1 MDICG
6 LFDIQEHE
14 RESVAMLNNWL
25 PNVIIDSHFHC
36 QRNHFERALINPSA
50 KVPGAT
56 FISFPWELHLRV
68 MSRLFY
74 LVRWSAVAMGI
85 PGDFSTNKDN
95 GYICKL
101 SGANHNILPVLLDDR
116 WNDPLLIGRMLFR
129 KFVALKMYPTRKQ
142 KSSLGV
148 KITDVFPEKILEEVN
163 RNSSAIILHLP
174 GDIFSSAGEL
184 MDLASKYCDVK
195 FIIAH
200 MGNIYCY
207 RSDLPYV
214 FREIKKRTN
223 ILFDTAMVADSQVT
237 AEALKA
243 VGPGRVIFGSDAPFS
258 YLRGRH
264 VDVGDQKSIFQS
276 QAQFNWVSQDAYCLY
291 KEEAKG
297 FKMMHLN
304 IILSIKEALGI
315 LGKQD
320 NRKIK
325 EQIFYLNSKNIFG
338 RR

>member
-1 MDICG
+1 MDTQC

-14 RESVAMLNNWL
+14 KEMVAMLNNWL
-25 PNVIIDSHFHC
+25 PDVIIDSHFHC
-36 QRNHFERALINPSA
+36 QRNHLSRALINSNA

-56 FISFPWELHLRV
+56 FNSFPWELHLRV
-68 MSRLFY
+68 MSGLFSR
-74 LVRWSAVAMGI
+74 VRWSVVAMGI

-95 GYICKL
+95 GYIYKL
-101 SGANHNILPVLLDDR
+101 SKNNHNILPVLLDDK
-116 WNDPLLIGRMLFR
+116 WSSPSLIGRMLYR
-129 KFVALKMYPTRKQ
+129 KFVALKMYPTQKQ
-142 KSSLGV
+142 KSCLGV

-174 GDIFSSAGEL
+174 GDIFSGAGEL
-184 MDLASKYCDVK
+184 MDLASKYRDVK
-195 FIIAH
+195 FIVAH

-207 RSDLPYV
+207 RSDLPFI
-214 FREIKKRTN
+214 FREIKKREN
-223 ILFDTAMVADSQVT
+223 ILLDTAMVADSQVT

-243 VGPGRVIFGSDAPFS
+243 VGSGRVIFGSDAPFS

-304 IILSIKEALGI
+304 IILSIKEALGV